1 MDADTLSSLGLE
13 DLDER
18 MLGRQ
23 QATSAVTAYQPR
35 VFTQHEQAMA
45 ERGMRSSGVAHLT
58 TTLEASVREARLRA
72 RVAETLPKVVSA
84 GDALVAGEI
93 TSGHAEVSG
102 GDAQSPAVGRR
113 RYRVTLAQW
122 RALIVRDGDCVWLGC
137 DRPPS
142 RCQAYHLDE
151 GISDDDSTDPINLT
165 LLCFRH
171 HHDAHEGGR
180 SLAQDEQCTWQVKLG
195 LPPPPRVPAA

>member
-1 MDADTLSSLGLE
+1 
-13 DLDER
+13 
-18 MLGRQ
+18 
-23 QATSAVTAYQPR
+23 
-35 VFTQHEQAMA
+35 
-45 ERGMRSSGVAHLT
+45 
-58 TTLEASVREARLRA
+58 
-72 RVAETLPKVVSA
+72 
-84 GDALVAGEI
+84 
-93 TSGHAEVSG
+93 
-102 GDAQSPAVGRR
+102 
-113 RYRVTLAQW
+113 
-122 RALIVRDGDCVWLGC
+122 LIVRDGDCVWLGC

-195 LPPPPRVPAA
+195 LPPPQSSGGISGLWRVQVQQLQGT